1 MKGQLLRGKS
11 IIYSSILKHGLDNF
25 SLSILEY
32 CELECLIKREKYYI
46 ELLNPV
52 YNIIKDP
59 TVPPMLGRKH
69 TDVTIEKMKKRL
81 HSKETRTKISTSMK
95 GNSNAKNHP
104 SAQKIEVVDSKEN
117 KTTSYYSIKEAGRVL
132 NIPVTSIHRYLD
144 TGNVYK
150 KRYTFASQGPTK
162 K

>member
-69 TDVTIEKMKKRL
+69 TDVTIA
-81 HSKETRTKISTSMK
+81 KISTSMK